1 MRDTAKQSVMKW
13 AKQAASCQNPSSVSV
28 YIPVHTMGYLYT
40 YTSPNF
46 PSIIFASN
54 LFFLVKE
61 VIMHSLTSTPVV
73 KV

>member
-1 MRDTAKQSVMKW
+1 MRDTAKKSVMKW
-13 AKQAASCQNPSSVSV
+13 AKQGATCQNPSSVSV
-28 YIPVHTMGYLYT
+28 YIPVHTMDSQYT

-54 LFFLVKE
+54 LFLVKE
-61 VIMHSLTSTPVV
+61 VIMHSLTSTPVF